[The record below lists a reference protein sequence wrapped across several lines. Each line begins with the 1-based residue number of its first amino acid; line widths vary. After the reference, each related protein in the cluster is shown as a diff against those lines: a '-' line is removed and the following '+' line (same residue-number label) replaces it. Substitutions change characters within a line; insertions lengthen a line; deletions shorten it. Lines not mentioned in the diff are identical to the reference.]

1 MREFFIEQIFS
12 GFVVTAFPFAFIVLA
27 FALTACGGGGNSASE
42 ESFVSGDGSTTFIK
56 IADRKIAPAITGMTL
71 SGENYTY
78 QKDKVAVV
86 NVWASWCSPC
96 RAEAPT
102 LVALANK
109 YTDVAFIGIL
119 TRDNPANAE
128 AFERRFKIPYPTVID
143 DSILLGFKGSL
154 PANAIPTTVIL
165 DKSGYVAARISG
177 VVTVASLSKLIEKVS
192 AE

>member
-1 MREFFIEQIFS
+1 MRK
-12 GFVVTAFPFAFIVLA
+12 FVAFIVLA
-27 FALTACGGGGNSASE
+27 LALTACGGGGTSASE

-56 IADRKIAPAITGMTL
+56 ISDRKIAPAITGMTL
-71 SGENYTY
+71 SGSTYTY
-78 QKDKVAVV
+78 QKDRVAVV

-165 DKSGYVAARISG
+165 DKSGLVAARISG
-177 VVTVASLSKLIEKVS
+177 VVTVASLSKLIEKVT

>member
-1 MREFFIEQIFS
+1 MKRI
-12 GFVVTAFPFAFIVLA
+12 TAFMLLA
-27 FALTACGGGGNSASE
+27 FALTACGGGGSSTSE

-56 IADRKIAPAITGMTL
+56 MSDRKIAPAITGMTL

-78 QKDKVAVV
+78 NKDRVAVV

-109 YTDVAFIGIL
+109 YSDVAFIGIL

-128 AFERRFKIPYPTVID
+128 AFERRFNIPYPTVID

-165 DKSGYVAARISG
+165 DKSGLVAARISG
-177 VVTVASLSKLIEKVS
+177 VVTVASLSELIEKVS